1 MNLNAFLFSPA
12 RFKDYLELAKIRLV
26 SLSLFSA
33 VVGYYL
39 AAPEPMNV
47 SRLFVTLIGTALV
60 AAGSM
65 SLNQWM
71 EIAEDARMNRTAGRP
86 LPAGRLYPRE
96 ALVFGMIL
104 SVLGILILYFAVNRG
119 SALLAMI
126 TLVSYVLVYTP
137 LKKITSLCTI
147 VGAIPGAVPPLIG
160 WAAVTGKPS
169 FEAWVLFTIIFFWQM
184 PHFLAIAWM
193 CRKEYEAAGFR
204 MLSVEDPQGT
214 QVARQMVLYASAL
227 LPVSL
232 MPSLVGLTGRLYF
245 FCALGAGVFFVI
257 LILTSMKNIDSKA
270 RGIFRA
276 SILHLTLLL
285 ILMMIDK
292 V

>member
-1 MNLNAFLFSPA
+1 MNPGFFSA
-12 RFKDYLELAKIRLV
+12 RLKDYLELAKIRLV

-33 VVGYYL
+33 VVGFYL
-39 AAPEPMNV
+39 ASPDAMNV
-47 SRLFVTLIGTALV
+47 PLLFVMLGGTALV

-71 EIAEDARMNRTAGRP
+71 EIPEDARMNRTAARP
-86 LPAGRLYPRE
+86 LPAGRLYPKE
-96 ALVFGMIL
+96 ALAF
-104 SVLGILILYFAVNRG
+104 GILLSCIGILVLYFAVNHNA
-119 SALLAMI
+119 ALLAAA

-160 WAAVTGKPS
+160 WAGAAGRPS
-169 FEAWVLFTIIFFWQM
+169 YEAWILFSIIFFWQM

-204 MLSVEDPQGT
+204 MLSVEDPKGF
-214 QVARQMVLYASAL
+214 QVSRQMVLYASAL

-232 MPSLVGLTGRLYF
+232 MPSLIGVTGQVYF
-245 FCALGAGVFFVI
+245 FSALVMGVAFVI
-257 LILTSMKNIDSKA
+257 LSLTALKNIDQKS
-270 RGIFRA
+270 RMIFRA
-276 SILHLTLLL
+276 SLLHLTFLL
-285 ILMMIDK
+285 IFMVIDK